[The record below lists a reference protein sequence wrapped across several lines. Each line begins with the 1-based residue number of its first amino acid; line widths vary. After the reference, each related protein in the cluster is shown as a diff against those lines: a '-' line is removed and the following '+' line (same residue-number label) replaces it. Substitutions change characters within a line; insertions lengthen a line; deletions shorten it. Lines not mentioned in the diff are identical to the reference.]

1 MRCPYCNCENSKT
14 LETRDSPENTTR
26 RRRECV
32 NCGKR
37 YTTYEYI
44 ETVELMVRKKD
55 GKLERFDVNKI
66 IRGLQKA
73 CEKRPVTMS
82 QINELAAQVRQDL
95 MLKGTEEV
103 ASREIGDLIMKYLKG
118 VDRIA
123 YIRFASVY
131 KQFEE
136 PEDFRRLLLE
146 VKKMKNG
153 RLRNVSELE
162 HVTDCNIR
170 KLYAGL
176 VAVMIVAASVSL
188 LIGQPFVNGFVLLIS
203 AVMLVAMTLG
213 YRQIKIICKAFK
225 LRLKR

>member
-1 MRCPYCNCENSKT
+1 MRCPYCNSENIKT
-14 LETRDSPENTTR
+14 LETRDSPENNTR

-37 YTTYEYI
+37 FTTYEYV

-55 GKLERFDVNKI
+55 GRLERFDVNKI
-66 IRGLQKA
+66 VRGLQKA

-82 QINELAAQVRQDL
+82 QMNELAEHVRQDL
-95 MLKGTEEV
+95 MLKDTEEV
-103 ASREIGDLIMKYLKG
+103 SSREIGDLVMKHLKK

-146 VKKMKNG
+146 VKK
-153 RLRNVSELE
+153 E
-162 HVTDCNIR
+162 
-170 KLYAGL
+170 
-176 VAVMIVAASVSL
+176 
-188 LIGQPFVNGFVLLIS
+188 
-203 AVMLVAMTLG
+203 
-213 YRQIKIICKAFK
+213 
-225 LRLKR
+225 